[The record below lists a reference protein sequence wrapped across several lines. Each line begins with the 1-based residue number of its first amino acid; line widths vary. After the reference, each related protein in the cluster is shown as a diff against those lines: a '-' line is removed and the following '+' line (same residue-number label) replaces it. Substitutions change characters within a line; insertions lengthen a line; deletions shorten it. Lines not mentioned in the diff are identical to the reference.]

1 MNYFLQS
8 ASLIFHPLLMPLIG
22 VGLYFKLTPKFI
34 EPEIIIIKTYAII
47 IITILI
53 PLISFFLLKNSGL
66 VKSIN
71 LKEVEERKYPLMIQI
86 ILIFIIITR
95 VFTKYHHPEL
105 YYFFIAV
112 AVSSLVAL
120 ILVIVNFKVSLH
132 QMGIAGVTMFL
143 IALSIHFTENYLFE
157 ISLFFLINGW
167 VASSRL
173 ETKSH
178 SISELIIG
186 LYCWSISTIYNIK
199 LLVVTTFNF

>member
-71 LKEVEERKYPLMIQI
+71 LKEVQERKYPLMIQI

-186 LYCWSISTIYNIK
+186 FIVGVFPQFIMLNYW
-199 LLVVTTFNF
+199 L

>member
-8 ASLIFHPLLMPLIG
+8 ASFIFHPLLMPLIG

-71 LKEVEERKYPLMIQI
+71 LKEVKERKYPLMIQI

-95 VFTKYHHPEL
+95 VFTKYQNPEL

-112 AVSSLVAL
+112 AVSSLAAL
-120 ILVIVNFKVSLH
+120 ILVIINFKVSLH

-143 IALSIHFTENYLFE
+143 IALSIRFTENYLFE

-186 LYCWSISTIYNIK
+186 FIVGVFPQFIMLNYW
-199 LLVVTTFNF
+199 L

>member
-71 LKEVEERKYPLMIQI
+71 LKEVKERKYPLMIQI

-186 LYCWSISTIYNIK
+186 FIVGVFPQFIMLNYW
-199 LLVVTTFNF
+199 L

>member
-8 ASLIFHPLLMPLIG
+8 ASFIFHPLLMPLVG

-34 EPEIIIIKTYAII
+34 EPEIIIIKTYSII

-71 LKEVEERKYPLMIQI
+71 LKEVKERKYPLMIQI

-95 VFTKYHHPEL
+95 VFTKYQNPEL

-112 AVSSLVAL
+112 AVSSLAAL
-120 ILVIVNFKVSLH
+120 ILVIINFKVSLH

-186 LYCWSISTIYNIK
+186 FIVGVFPQFIMLNYW
-199 LLVVTTFNF
+199 L

>member
-8 ASLIFHPLLMPLIG
+8 ASFIFHPLLMPLIS

-71 LKEVEERKYPLMIQI
+71 LKEVKERKYPLMIQI

-178 SISELIIG
+178 SISELFIGFILGVFPQFII
-186 LYCWSISTIYNIK
+186 LNYW
-199 LLVVTTFNF
+199 L

>member
-8 ASLIFHPLLMPLIG
+8 ASFIFHPLLMPLVS

-34 EPEIIIIKTYAII
+34 EPEIIIIKTYATI
-47 IITILI
+47 IITIII
-53 PLISFFLLKNSGL
+53 PLISFFLLKNLRL

-71 LKEVEERKYPLMIQI
+71 LKEVKERKYPLMIQI

-178 SISELIIG
+178 SISELFIGFIFGVFPQFII
-186 LYCWSISTIYNIK
+186 LNYW
-199 LLVVTTFNF
+199 L

>member
-8 ASLIFHPLLMPLIG
+8 ASFIFHPLLMPLVG

-71 LKEVEERKYPLMIQI
+71 LKEVKERKYPLMIQI

-112 AVSSLVAL
+112 AVSSLAAL

-178 SISELIIG
+178 SISELFIGFILGVFPQFII
-186 LYCWSISTIYNIK
+186 LNYW
-199 LLVVTTFNF
+199 L

>member
-8 ASLIFHPLLMPLIG
+8 ASFIFHPLLMPLIS

-34 EPEIIIIKTYAII
+34 EPEIIIIKTYSII

-71 LKEVEERKYPLMIQI
+71 LKEVKERKYPLMIQI

-105 YYFFIAV
+105 YYFFFAA
-112 AVSSLVAL
+112 AVSSLAAL

-178 SISELIIG
+178 SISELFIGFILGVFPQFII
-186 LYCWSISTIYNIK
+186 LNYW
-199 LLVVTTFNF
+199 L

>member
-8 ASLIFHPLLMPLIG
+8 ASFIFHPLLMPLIG

-71 LKEVEERKYPLMIQI
+71 LKEVKERKYPLMIQI

-95 VFTKYHHPEL
+95 VFTKYHYPEL

-120 ILVIVNFKVSLH
+120 ILVIANFKVSLH

-143 IALSIHFTENYLFE
+143 IALSIRFTENYLFE

-186 LYCWSISTIYNIK
+186 FIVGVFPQFIILNYW
-199 LLVVTTFNF
+199 L

>member
-8 ASLIFHPLLMPLIG
+8 ASFIFHPLLMPLIG

-71 LKEVEERKYPLMIQI
+71 LKEVKERKYPLMIQI

-112 AVSSLVAL
+112 AVSSLAAL

-143 IALSIHFTENYLFE
+143 IALSIRFTENYLFE

-186 LYCWSISTIYNIK
+186 FIVGVFPQFIMLNYW
-199 LLVVTTFNF
+199 L

>member
-8 ASLIFHPLLMPLIG
+8 GSFIFHPLLMPLVS

-34 EPEIIIIKTYAII
+34 EPEIIIIKTYATI
-47 IITILI
+47 IITIII
-53 PLISFFLLKNSGL
+53 PLISFFLLKNLRL

-71 LKEVEERKYPLMIQI
+71 LKEVKERKYPLMIQI

-95 VFTKYHHPEL
+95 VFTKYQNPEL

-112 AVSSLVAL
+112 AVSSLAAL
-120 ILVIVNFKVSLH
+120 ILVIINFKVSLH

-186 LYCWSISTIYNIK
+186 FIVGVFPQFIMLNYW
-199 LLVVTTFNF
+199 L

>member
-22 VGLYFKLTPKFI
+22 VGLYFKLIPKFI

-71 LKEVEERKYPLMIQI
+71 LKEVKERKYPLMIQI

-143 IALSIHFTENYLFE
+143 IALSIRFTENYLFE

-186 LYCWSISTIYNIK
+186 LIVGVFPQFIILNYW
-199 LLVVTTFNF
+199 L

>member
-8 ASLIFHPLLMPLIG
+8 ASFIFHPLLIPLIG

-71 LKEVEERKYPLMIQI
+71 LKEVKERKYPLMIQI

-112 AVSSLVAL
+112 AVSSLAAL

-178 SISELIIG
+178 SISELFIGFILGVFPQFII
-186 LYCWSISTIYNIK
+186 LNYW
-199 LLVVTTFNF
+199 L

>member
-8 ASLIFHPLLMPLIG
+8 ASFIFHPLLMPLIG

-34 EPEIIIIKTYAII
+34 EPEIIIIKTYATI
-47 IITILI
+47 IITIII

-71 LKEVEERKYPLMIQI
+71 LKEVKERKYPLMIQI

-95 VFTKYHHPEL
+95 VFTKYQNPEL

-186 LYCWSISTIYNIK
+186 FIVGVFPQFIMLNYW
-199 LLVVTTFNF
+199 L

>member
-8 ASLIFHPLLMPLIG
+8 ASFIFHPLLMPLVG

-34 EPEIIIIKTYAII
+34 EPEIIIIKTYSII

-53 PLISFFLLKNSGL
+53 PLILFFLLKNSGL

-71 LKEVEERKYPLMIQI
+71 LKEVKERKYPLMIQI

-186 LYCWSISTIYNIK
+186 FIVGVFPQFIMLNYW
-199 LLVVTTFNF
+199 L

>member
-1 MNYFLQS
+1 MNYFLRS
-8 ASLIFHPLLMPLIG
+8 ASFIFHPLLMPLVG
-22 VGLYFKLTPKFI
+22 TGLYFKLTPKFI

-53 PLISFFLLKNSGL
+53 PLISFFLLKNLRL

-71 LKEVEERKYPLMIQI
+71 LKEVKERKYPLMIQI

-95 VFTKYHHPEL
+95 VFTKYHNPEL
-105 YYFFIAV
+105 YYFFVAI
-112 AVSSLVAL
+112 AVSSLTAL
-120 ILVIVNFKVSLH
+120 ILVIFNFKASLH

-143 IALSIHFTENYLFE
+143 ILLSIHFTENYLFE

-178 SISELIIG
+178 TISELFIGFILGVFPQFII
-186 LYCWSISTIYNIK
+186 LNYW
-199 LLVVTTFNF
+199 L